1 MQPPDQMSPQ
11 ELRAS
16 LGLAS
21 VFGLRMLGMFII
33 LPVFALYARELPGGA
48 SQTLIGIALGV
59 YGLTQA
65 CFQLPLGRLSD
76 HWGRKR
82 TIYLG
87 LFIFAV
93 GSLVA
98 ALANDIYMV
107 TIGRA
112 IQGAGA
118 ISSAV
123 IALNADLTHADNR
136 TKSMAIIG
144 VAIGATFIV
153 SMVAGPALDRLI
165 GVPGIFL
172 MTGVLALI
180 AVAVVRFV
188 VPDPP
193 VAAATTSHRAAIP
206 VRDILRDPDLI
217 RLNFGIFALHGI
229 LMAMFVAVPFELTP
243 HLAQANHWKMYLGV
257 MLASVAIM
265 VPVMLVSERRRR
277 QKAAFIGGV
286 VVIAAAQSILAAG
299 SELFVLSMA
308 GLVLFFAAFNLLE
321 ASLPS
326 LVSRAAP
333 PSAKGTA
340 IGVYSTLQFVG
351 TFVGATAGG
360 WIAQYYGNTMVF
372 AFCASVAL
380 LWLVVAAGMRVPA
393 RETGPGGHR

>member
-1 MQPPDQMSPQ
+1 
-11 ELRAS
+11 
-16 LGLAS
+16 
-21 VFGLRMLGMFII
+21 MLGMFIV
-33 LPVFALYARELPGGA
+33 LPVFALYAGKLPGGG
-48 SQTLIGIALGV
+48 SQILIGFALGV

-76 HWGRKR
+76 VWGRKR

-87 LFIFAV
+87 LLIFAV

-98 ALANDIYMV
+98 AMASDIYTV
-107 TIGRA
+107 AIGRA

-123 IALNADLTHADNR
+123 IALNADLTRADNR

-144 VAIGATFIV
+144 MAIGATFII
-153 SMVAGPALDRLI
+153 SMVAGPVLDRLI

-180 AVAVVRFV
+180 AVPVVRFV

-193 VAAATTSHRAAIP
+193 VDAASTSERSAVP
-206 VRDILRDPDLI
+206 VRDILRDPELV

-229 LMAMFVAVPFELTP
+229 LMAMFVAIPFELSA
-243 HLAQANHWKMYLGV
+243 HLAQANHWRMYLGV

-286 VVIAAAQSILAAG
+286 VAIAAAQLILVAS
-299 SELFVLSMA
+299 SEVFVLSVA

-351 TFVGATAGG
+351 TFVGATVGG
-360 WIAQYYGNTMVF
+360 LIAQYYGNTMVF
-372 AFCASVAL
+372 AFCALVAL
-380 LWLVVAAGMRVPA
+380 VWLAVAAGMRAPA
-393 RETGPGGHR
+393 RGTAAAGHR

>member
-1 MQPPDQMSPQ
+1 MSPQ

-21 VFGLRMLGMFII
+21 VFGLRMLGMFIV
-33 LPVFALYARELPGGA
+33 LPVFALYAGKLSGGS
-48 SQTLIGIALGV
+48 SQILIGFALGV

-76 HWGRKR
+76 VWGRKR

-87 LFIFAV
+87 LLIFAV

-98 ALANDIYMV
+98 AMASDIYTV
-107 TIGRA
+107 AIGRA

-123 IALNADLTHADNR
+123 IALNADLTRADNR

-144 VAIGATFIV
+144 MAIGATFII

-180 AVAVVRFV
+180 AVPVVRFV

-193 VAAATTSHRAAIP
+193 ADVAESPERSVIP
-206 VRDILRDPDLI
+206 VRDILRDPELV

-229 LMAMFVAVPFELTP
+229 LMAMFVAIPFELSA

-277 QKAAFIGGV
+277 QKAAFVGGV
-286 VVIAAAQSILAAG
+286 VVIVAAQSILAAS
-299 SELFVLSMA
+299 SEVFVLSVA

-360 WIAQYYGNTMVF
+360 LIAQYFGNTMVF
-372 AFCASVAL
+372 AFCALVAVV
-380 LWLVVAAGMRVPA
+380 WLAVAAGMRAPTQGTTPA
-393 RETGPGGHR
+393 GHR

>member
-1 MQPPDQMSPQ
+1 
-11 ELRAS
+11 
-16 LGLAS
+16 
-21 VFGLRMLGMFII
+21 MLGMFIV
-33 LPVFALYARELPGGA
+33 LPVFALYAGKLPGGS
-48 SQTLIGIALGV
+48 SQILIGIALGV

-76 HWGRKR
+76 VWGRKR

-87 LFIFAV
+87 LLIFAV

-98 ALANDIYMV
+98 AVASDIYAV
-107 TIGRA
+107 AIGRA

-123 IALNADLTHADNR
+123 IALNADLTRADNR

-144 VAIGATFIV
+144 MAIGATFIV

-180 AVAVVRFV
+180 AVPVVRFV

-193 VAAATTSHRAAIP
+193 ADVAQSPERSAVP
-206 VRDILRDPDLI
+206 VRDILRDPELV

-229 LMAMFVAVPFELTP
+229 LMAMFVAIPFELSA

-257 MLASVAIM
+257 MLASVVIM

-286 VVIAAAQSILAAG
+286 VVIAAAQSMLAAS
-299 SELFVLSMA
+299 SEVFVLSVA

-351 TFVGATAGG
+351 SFVGATAGG
-360 WIAQYYGNTMVF
+360 LIAQYYGNTMVF
-372 AFCASVAL
+372 AFCALVAL
-380 LWLVVAAGMRVPA
+380 VWLAVAVGMRAPSQGTAAAG
-393 RETGPGGHR
+393 HR

>member
-1 MQPPDQMSPQ
+1 M
-11 ELRAS
+11 AS
-16 LGLAS
+16 
-21 VFGLRMLGMFII
+21 
-33 LPVFALYARELPGGA
+33 
-48 SQTLIGIALGV
+48 
-59 YGLTQA
+59 
-65 CFQLPLGRLSD
+65 
-76 HWGRKR
+76 
-82 TIYLG
+82 
-87 LFIFAV
+87 
-93 GSLVA
+93 
-98 ALANDIYMV
+98 DIYTV
-107 TIGRA
+107 AIGRA

-123 IALNADLTHADNR
+123 IALNADLTRADNR

-144 VAIGATFIV
+144 MAIGATFII

-180 AVAVVRFV
+180 AVPVVRFV

-193 VAAATTSHRAAIP
+193 ADVAESPERSVIP
-206 VRDILRDPDLI
+206 VRDILRDPELV

-229 LMAMFVAVPFELTP
+229 LMAMFVAIPFELSA

-277 QKAAFIGGV
+277 QKAAFVGGV
-286 VVIAAAQSILAAG
+286 VVIVAAQSILAAS
-299 SELFVLSMA
+299 SEVFVLSVA

-360 WIAQYYGNTMVF
+360 LIAQYFGNTMVF
-372 AFCASVAL
+372 AFCALVAVV
-380 LWLVVAAGMRVPA
+380 WLAVAAGMRAPTQGTTPA
-393 RETGPGGHR
+393 GHR

>member
-1 MQPPDQMSPQ
+1 
-11 ELRAS
+11 
-16 LGLAS
+16 
-21 VFGLRMLGMFII
+21 MLGMFIV
-33 LPVFALYARELPGGA
+33 LPVFALYAGKLPGGG
-48 SQTLIGIALGV
+48 SQILIGFALGV

-76 HWGRKR
+76 VWGRKR

-87 LFIFAV
+87 LLIFAV

-98 ALANDIYMV
+98 AMASDIYTV
-107 TIGRA
+107 AIGRA

-123 IALNADLTHADNR
+123 IALNADLTRADNR

-144 VAIGATFIV
+144 MAIGATFII

-180 AVAVVRFV
+180 AVPVVRFV

-193 VAAATTSHRAAIP
+193 ADVAESPERSVIP
-206 VRDILRDPDLI
+206 VRDILRDPELV

-229 LMAMFVAVPFELTP
+229 LMAMFVAIPFELSA

-277 QKAAFIGGV
+277 QKAAFVGGV
-286 VVIAAAQSILAAG
+286 VVIVAAQSILAAS
-299 SELFVLSMA
+299 SEVFVLSVA

-360 WIAQYYGNTMVF
+360 LIAQYFGNTMVF
-372 AFCASVAL
+372 AFCALVAVV
-380 LWLVVAAGMRVPA
+380 WLAVAAGMRAPTQGTTPA
-393 RETGPGGHR
+393 GHR

>member
-1 MQPPDQMSPQ
+1 M
-11 ELRAS
+11 
-16 LGLAS
+16 
-21 VFGLRMLGMFII
+21 
-33 LPVFALYARELPGGA
+33 
-48 SQTLIGIALGV
+48 
-59 YGLTQA
+59 
-65 CFQLPLGRLSD
+65 
-76 HWGRKR
+76 
-82 TIYLG
+82 
-87 LFIFAV
+87 
-93 GSLVA
+93 
-98 ALANDIYMV
+98 
-107 TIGRA
+107 
-112 IQGAGA
+112 
-118 ISSAV
+118 
-123 IALNADLTHADNR
+123 
-136 TKSMAIIG
+136 
-144 VAIGATFIV
+144 AIGATFII

-180 AVAVVRFV
+180 AVPVVRFV

-193 VAAATTSHRAAIP
+193 ADVAESPERSVIP
-206 VRDILRDPDLI
+206 VRDILRDPELV

-229 LMAMFVAVPFELTP
+229 LMAMFVAIPFELSA

-277 QKAAFIGGV
+277 QKAAFVGGV
-286 VVIAAAQSILAAG
+286 VVIVAAQSILAAS
-299 SELFVLSMA
+299 SEVFVLSVA

-360 WIAQYYGNTMVF
+360 LIAQYFGNTMVF
-372 AFCASVAL
+372 AFCALVAVV
-380 LWLVVAAGMRVPA
+380 WLAVAAGMRAPTQGTTPA
-393 RETGPGGHR
+393 GHR